1 MLLKYNLGA
10 NDNCLI
16 AAVFKSVTHKII
28 GKIKIKISKLWGNN
42 LAWKI
47 PWTQEPSRLQSI
59 GSLRVRH
66 D

>member
-47 PWTQEPSRLQSI
+47 PWTQEPSRL
-59 GSLRVRH
+59 
-66 D
+66 